1 MYLRIPA
8 KAPATLL
15 AAALAVTLSACSAG
29 DAGGEGSLAQR
40 VQALEDEREI
50 REVLVQYGEF
60 LDARDYHAY
69 AQLFASEGV
78 WSGGFGTFTGPAAIE
93 AMLKENMGTHDA
105 GYINKDNF
113 HLNTTMVVHVDG
125 DTATA
130 RSRYLFMTRSPD
142 DRPVVALAGRYEDQ
156 LVREDGKWKIMTR
169 RSHGVIPYRDG
180 NVPPPATPPAQIGE
194 VLDREAN

>member
-1 MYLRIPA
+1 MRA
-8 KAPATLL
+8 GFM
-15 AAALAVTLSACSAG
+15 ALALTLVLPACAVG
-29 DAGGEGSLAQR
+29 NAAKDDVLAQR

-60 LDARDYHAY
+60 LDARDYASY
-69 AQLFASEGV
+69 ASLFAEDGV

-93 AMLKENMGTHDA
+93 AMLEDNMGTQPD

-113 HLNTTMVVHVDG
+113 HLNTTMVVDVDG

-142 DRPVVALAGRYEDQ
+142 DRPVVALAGRYVDE
-156 LVREDGKWKIMTR
+156 LVREAGEWKIKTR
-169 RSHGVIPYRDG
+169 KSHGVIPYRDG
-180 NVPPPATPPAQIGE
+180 DAPPPARPPAQIDE
-194 VLDREAN
+194 ALNLDAE